1 MKRRFRLRL
10 TPFASTALIILV
22 AVAFLVVSHAIAT
35 SKEEVNRRIDELKLA
50 NSELRDQIDYLEA
63 EIDFANSKE
72 GIELY
77 ARALGMCKDKEIRY
91 SAGN

>member
-22 AVAFLVVSHAIAT
+22 AVMFLVVSHAIAT
-35 SKEEVNRRIDELKLA
+35 SKQEVSRRIDELKLA
-50 NSELRDQIDYLEA
+50 NSELEDKIQYLEA
-63 EIDFANSKE
+63 EIEFANSE
-72 GIELY
+72 AGIELY
-77 ARALGMCKDKEIRY
+77 ARALGMCKDKEVRY